1 MFLFRRPT
9 SLVKVTAIATLMLFT
24 PMVVSAVA
32 SYQAFNELV
41 RNELRLQRL
50 SDRVAYLDEVLTMS
64 ARMNAATGDQQWEE
78 RYQVHVTELDNT
90 IAKSIQLSPE
100 SYDDRDAARTEAAN
114 EKLVAIEKEA
124 FRLVRT
130 GRSPEAL
137 ALLLSAEYS
146 QKKAQYSAGVEA
158 RQGAIQNHIQGK
170 IENYR
175 KQLIL
180 SGGVAGVTLLGLIPA
195 WFLVLRALR
204 RYLQELRITKDE
216 LRRSND
222 QLEIR
227 VERRTQELR
236 SERDRSEQ
244 LLLNILPP
252 EIAAQ
257 LKVDYSP
264 IADRFDEVT
273 ILFADIVGFTGI
285 ASSVAPLEL
294 VERLNRIFSTFDR
307 LSRHYGLEKI
317 KTIGDAYM
325 VVGGLPTVRDDH
337 ADSVADVALAMQTEI
352 AKLDT
357 DPDNPLRIRIGINT
371 GAVVA
376 GVIGIHKFIYDLW
389 GDAVNI
395 ASRMEA
401 SSSPGQIQVTESTY
415 QRLKDRYTLK
425 ERGVVE
431 VKGKGEM
438 KTYWL
443 LGKKWEEDVSPLAI
457 APESTSVS

>member
-130 GRSPEAL
+130 GRSSEAL

-204 RYLQELRITKDE
+204 GR
-216 LRRSND
+216 
-222 QLEIR
+222 
-227 VERRTQELR
+227 
-236 SERDRSEQ
+236 
-244 LLLNILPP
+244 
-252 EIAAQ
+252 
-257 LKVDYSP
+257 LKSLIYD
-264 IADRFDEVT
+264 
-273 ILFADIVGFTGI
+273 
-285 ASSVAPLEL
+285 AS
-294 VERLNRIFSTFDR
+294 R
-307 LSRHYGLEKI
+307 LSKSRQE
-317 KTIGDAYM
+317 
-325 VVGGLPTVRDDH
+325 
-337 ADSVADVALAMQTEI
+337 AM
-352 AKLDT
+352 
-357 DPDNPLRIRIGINT
+357 
-371 GAVVA
+371 
-376 GVIGIHKFIYDLW
+376 
-389 GDAVNI
+389 
-395 ASRMEA
+395 
-401 SSSPGQIQVTESTY
+401 
-415 QRLKDRYTLK
+415 
-425 ERGVVE
+425 
-431 VKGKGEM
+431 
-438 KTYWL
+438 
-443 LGKKWEEDVSPLAI
+443 
-457 APESTSVS
+457 